1 MSKWSI
7 QKTVEET
14 SDLIG
19 KKTADRITK
28 VSKIS
33 PQNNSKIATNVLLFE
48 NNANRTRHKEYLKI
62 TD

>member
-19 KKTADRITK
+19 KKTADRMTK

-33 PQNNSKIATNVLLFE
+33 PQNNSKIATNEHYKETPKVL
-48 NNANRTRHKEYLKI
+48 YI
-62 TD
+62 